1 VCRLFCGFENLGC
14 LHPQLSPAGREGC
27 KASLQCIQL
36 SQVRF
41 ELLGPLSLSA
51 PRRGNRFLQLD
62 EPLLRR
68 EDGDR
73 GFGVRRN
80 LSSTQRAL
88 TISLCG
94 RCRPFH
100 AFCTPV
106 PAARALLCRFCRK
119 RLRGRLH
126 VLRRRSC
133 GCS

>member
-1 VCRLFCGFENLGC
+1 VSRLFCGLKNLGR
-14 LHPQLSPAGREGC
+14 LHPQLPPAGREGC

-41 ELLGPLSLSA
+41 ELLWPLNLSA

-62 EPLLRR
+62 KPLLRS
-68 EDGDR
+68 EDSDR

-80 LSSTQRAL
+80 LSSTQRSL
-88 TISLCG
+88 TISLCD
-94 RCRPFH
+94 RYRPFH
-100 AFCTPV
+100 AFCTLIL
-106 PAARALLCRFCRK
+106 AAHALLSRFCRK
-119 RLRGRLH
+119 RLRGRLG